1 MKSFRMDSLFFGIRH
16 IYAIKKGQATRRV
29 RRGRGEGVLLATR
42 FGAEKRCCHNVKSD
56 SDGERIIL
64 KKNKFLFL
72 TIVFS
77 FSTKIVRQATAAA
90 SV

>member
-1 MKSFRMDSLFFGIRH
+1 MPL
-16 IYAIKKGQATRRV
+16 KKVKQ
-29 RRGRGEGVLLATR
+29 RGECGGGGGDEVLMATR
-42 FGAEKRCCHNVKSD
+42 FGAEKRCHNVKSD
-56 SDGERIIL
+56 SDRERIIL

>member
-1 MKSFRMDSLFFGIRH
+1 MPL
-16 IYAIKKGQATRRV
+16 KKVKQ
-29 RRGRGEGVLLATR
+29 RGECGGGGGDGVLMATR

-56 SDGERIIL
+56 SDRERIIL